1 MRKLFLLIA
10 IFFIAIATSAQPKQ
24 IKSFNELM
32 DALNRGE
39 RVRTVIHYAKCT
51 LIRNN
56 EMQEKSP
63 DAVSGLDI
71 DTYEY
76 FARMAVRGNDKA
88 FLVFSANHFIQ
99 NPIGMGYVYNYG
111 KVRIDEDGKITIT
124 VTYVE
129 PLTLEET
136 MNQKFYT
143 IINDGKNDGGVYF
156 YLQG

>member
-1 MRKLFLLIA
+1 MKNVFLSLAFVFIGIA
-10 IFFIAIATSAQPKQ
+10 SIAQPKQ
-24 IKSFNELM
+24 IKSFDNLM

-39 RVRTVIHYAKCT
+39 RVRCVIHYAKCT

-56 EMQEKSP
+56 ELQDKSP
-63 DAVSGLDI
+63 EAVSGLDI

-76 FARMAVRGNDKA
+76 FARHVVRGNEKA

-99 NPIGMGYVYNYG
+99 NPIGRGYVYNYG
-111 KVRIDEDGKITIT
+111 KVRIDEEGKIIIT

-143 IINDGKNDGGVYF
+143 DINDGKNNGGVYF
-156 YLQG
+156 YLQR